1 MLFCS
6 REIRI
11 KLVSVSDWLEV
22 RQTKHRLQDQPLPV
36 LVSLVYEGVLFV
48 VVESRLLSMFRVST
62 AIPFTC
68 LLSCSDTGYLLSL
81 YQNHITQQ

>member
-62 AIPFTC
+62 AIPFMC
-68 LLSCSDTGYLLSL
+68 LLSRSDTGYLLSL